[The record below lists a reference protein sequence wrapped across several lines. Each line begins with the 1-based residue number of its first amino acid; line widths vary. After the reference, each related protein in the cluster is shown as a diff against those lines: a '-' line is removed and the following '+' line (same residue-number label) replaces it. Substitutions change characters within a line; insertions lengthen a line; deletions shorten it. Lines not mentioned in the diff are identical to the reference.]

1 MRLTKTDEAWG
12 QLFDTYRI
20 VEAVEEDGFFRITAT
35 QINEFREARLMTKF
49 DHSDNLPQLFK
60 DNTLAI
66 LPDSRGTYIIGKF
79 KAYQSLQINDM
90 KPVSM
95 TLPDYIQSIDTSKI
109 TSEAVALNV
118 AHASGMIDYIAD
130 NYMHNHTPS
139 VLTLS
144 GRMGSGDID
153 YRIKSHVKNEY
164 YNISVTNS
172 QIEIDGSYETANDI
186 ILIEA
191 KNKLP
196 KDFLIR
202 QLYYPF
208 RYYKQLPIEKKVTP
222 IFFTYADEIFNFY
235 EYEFQD
241 VMDYTSIKKVNQYS
255 FILNKALTIH
265 LDQVLYI
272 SNTSP
277 VLEEEESIIFPQ
289 ADNFS
294 RILDMLDY
302 LEVPKSKSELAA
314 EYEFNER
321 QSDYYANALI
331 YLGLATKNNANRFVL
346 NEAGRKLMQLGNN
359 NERNKMLIERI
370 LSRKIFKLA
379 FDHYVDHHR
388 EFDRDFVADLILN
401 HSPRVN
407 TEVTANRR
415 SSTVKAWLEWIFSVT
430 ED

>member
-12 QLFDTYRI
+12 KLFEKYQI
-20 VEAVEEDGFFRITAT
+20 LEAVEKDSFFRITAT

-60 DNTLAI
+60 DNKLAI
-66 LPDSRGTYIIGKF
+66 LPDSRGTYIIGRF
-79 KAYQSLQINDM
+79 KAYQALQINDM
-90 KPVSM
+90 KPITM
-95 TLPDYIQSIDTSKI
+95 TLPDYIQSVDTSNI

-153 YRIKSHVKNEY
+153 YRIKSHRKNEY
-164 YNISVTNS
+164 YDISVTNS

-202 QLYYPF
+202 QLYYPYRF
-208 RYYKQLPIEKKVTP
+208 YKQLPVEKKVTP

-241 VMDYTSIKKVNQYS
+241 LMDYTSIKKVNQYS

-265 LDQVLYI
+265 LDQVLYM
-272 SNTSP
+272 SKTSP
-277 VLEEEESIIFPQ
+277 MLEEEESIIFPQ

-302 LEVPKSKSELAA
+302 LEAPKSKSELAE
-314 EYEFNER
+314 EYEFDER

-331 YLGLATKNNANRFVL
+331 YLDLATKNNDSRFVL
-346 NEAGRKLMQLGNN
+346 NEVGNELRRLGNN
-359 NERNKMLIERI
+359 NERNKLLVERI

-379 FDHYVDHHR
+379 FDHYVEHDR
-388 EFDRDFVADLILN
+388 EFDRTFVAGLIL
-401 HSPRVN
+401 
-407 TEVTANRR
+407 
-415 SSTVKAWLEWIFSVT
+415 K
-430 ED
+430 